1 MSKSPLML
9 SLIALGLGM
18 SSTAMAEEKVPVV
31 ASFSILG
38 DLASQVGGEH
48 ISLTT
53 LVKANGDAHVYSPSP
68 MDAKAVTHAKLLVVN
83 GLEFEGWMPRL
94 VESSNFIGEKVVA
107 SDGIDAMKGGC
118 NHNNDEHQADD
129 SAHEHH
135 AKHDHDDDHHEHH
148 AEHDHHHHGE
158 FDPHAWNSIA
168 NVKIYVGNIEKGL
181 SKVDPKNTSDYEANA
196 LHYIQKLDK
205 LELQLHAEITKI
217 PKSQRNVIT
226 PHDAFGYFSRDFD
239 VTFIAPQ
246 GTSTE
251 SEASAADVAAIITQ
265 IREDNVTAVFMENI
279 ADNRMIEQISRE
291 TGAKIGGKL
300 FSDALSSSEGP
311 ASTYIEMMQYNVD
324 TIVKALSH

>member
-1 MSKSPLML
+1 ML

-38 DLASQVGGEH
+38 DLVSQVGGEH
-48 ISLTT
+48 ISVTT
-53 LVKANGDAHVYSPSP
+53 LVKENGDAHVYSPSP

-94 VESSNFIGEKVVA
+94 VESANFSGEKVVA
-107 SDGIDAMKGGC
+107 SDGIDAIKGGC
-118 NHNNDEHQADD
+118 NHHDDEHQADD

-135 AKHDHDDDHHEHH
+135 AKHDHDDDHHEDH
-148 AEHDHHHHGE
+148 AAREHHHGE

-168 NVKIYVGNIEKGL
+168 NVKTYVRNIEKGL
-181 SKVDPKNTSDYEANA
+181 SKVDPKHTSDYAANA
-196 LHYIQKLDK
+196 LHYIQKLDS
-205 LELQLHAEITKI
+205 LELKLHSEIDKI
-217 PKSQRNVIT
+217 PASQRNVIT
-226 PHDAFGYFSRDFD
+226 PHDAFSYFSRDFD

-251 SEASAADVAAIITQ
+251 SEASAADVAAIIRQ

-300 FSDALSSSEGP
+300 FSDALSGSEGP

>member
-9 SLIALGLGM
+9 SFIALGLGM

-38 DLASQVGGEH
+38 DLVSQVGGEH

-83 GLEFEGWMPRL
+83 GLEFEGWIPRL

-107 SDGIDAMKGGC
+107 SDGIDAMKGD
-118 NHNNDEHQADD
+118 HNNDEHDTHD
-129 SAHEHH
+129 S
-135 AKHDHDDDHHEHH
+135 DHV
-148 AEHDHHHHGE
+148 EHDHHHHGE

-168 NVKIYVGNIEKGL
+168 NVKIYVRNIEKGL
-181 SKVDPKNTSDYEANA
+181 SKLDPKNTNDYEANA

-205 LELQLHAEITKI
+205 LELQLHAEIDKI
-217 PKSQRNVIT
+217 PASQRKVIT

-311 ASTYIEMMQYNVD
+311 APTYIEMMQYNVD

>member
-38 DLASQVGGEH
+38 DLVSQVGGEH
-48 ISLTT
+48 ISVTT

-83 GLEFEGWMPRL
+83 GLGFEGWMPRL
-94 VESSNFIGEKVVA
+94 VESSNFTGEKVVA

-118 NHNNDEHQADD
+118 NH
-129 SAHEHH
+129 
-135 AKHDHDDDHHEHH
+135 HDDDHQEHDSDH
-148 AEHDHHHHGE
+148 AEHVGHHDEDHTTHDHHHGE

-168 NVKIYVGNIEKGL
+168 NVKTYISNIEKGL
-181 SKVDPKNTSDYEANA
+181 SKVDPKHSSDYAANA
-196 LHYIQKLDK
+196 LHYTQKLDS
-205 LELQLHAEITKI
+205 LELQLHAEIDKI
-217 PKSQRNVIT
+217 PASQRNVIT

-300 FSDALSSSEGP
+300 FSDALSSSAGP
-311 ASTYIEMMQYNVD
+311 ASTYIELMQYNVD